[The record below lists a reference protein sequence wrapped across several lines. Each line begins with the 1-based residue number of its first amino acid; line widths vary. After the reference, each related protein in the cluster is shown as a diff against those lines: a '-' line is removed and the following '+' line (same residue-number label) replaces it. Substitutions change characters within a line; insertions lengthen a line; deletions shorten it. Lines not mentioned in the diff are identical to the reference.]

1 MSYNYYAKIM
11 LYFEYSKLLRENLSL
26 FHYYVAYAFTNKASF
41 EQILP
46 RCKEISIV
54 QIYQVIFMQ
63 ICLLL
68 KTNILICQPS
78 IETIDNQSK
87 GIFKPVQGKIH
98 QRKGKYPPP
107 RK

>member
-11 LYFEYSKLLRENLSL
+11 LYFEYSKRLRENLSL

-41 EQILP
+41 EQIFP
-46 RCKEISIV
+46 RCKELSIV

-68 KTNILICQPS
+68 KTNILICQMTVKSVSYQTYKPFY
-78 IETIDNQSK
+78 TIPHK
-87 GIFKPVQGKIH
+87 E
-98 QRKGKYPPP
+98 
-107 RK
+107 